1 MNKLI
6 FGFDQFKEDGDP
18 LPNLENFEFDNKKIC
33 SWNAMMVIALMD
45 SAVAYKNTK
54 WKNKGE
60 KLLSDMVDL
69 FLYEST
75 CYRSRWKRA
84 C

>member
-33 SWNAMMVIALMD
+33 KELRKIYMI
-45 SAVAYKNTK
+45 KII
-54 WKNKGE
+54 
-60 KLLSDMVDL
+60 
-69 FLYEST
+69 
-75 CYRSRWKRA
+75 
-84 C
+84 